1 MTSDALSQTRSPADA
16 QLLLDSVA
24 AQLRAKGE
32 RMSAP
37 RRAVLTALATTAGH
51 LSTDEVAA
59 AVAQIAPKVH
69 RTSVYRALA
78 ALSELGVVQHVHLG
92 HGATAYHL
100 TGDLGP
106 HLHAQCRQCGSII
119 DLPPDLLVG
128 VAERMGALH
137 GFELDAT
144 HVALSGLCARCA
156 AGESSIVHHHHT
168 HSPIATKLH

>member
-1 MTSDALSQTRSPADA
+1 MTSEVPAPGSPNPDA
-16 QLLLDSVA
+16 QALLASVA

-51 LSTDEVAA
+51 LSTEEIAA
-59 AVAQIAPKVH
+59 AVADIAPQVH

-100 TGDLGP
+100 TGARGP
-106 HLHAQCRQCGSII
+106 HLHAQCRHCGRII
-119 DLPPDLLVG
+119 DLPADLLVG
-128 VAERMGALH
+128 VADRMGALH

-144 HVALSGLCARCA
+144 HVALSGLCADCA
-156 AGESSIVHHHHT
+156 ADANPPEKHHHK
-168 HSPIATKLH
+168 HSPIAT

>member
-1 MTSDALSQTRSPADA
+1 MISEGPSPGSPGPDA
-16 QLLLDSVA
+16 QGLLAAVA
-24 AQLRAKGE
+24 DQLRAKGE

-51 LSTDEVAA
+51 LSTEEIAA
-59 AVAQIAPKVH
+59 AVADIAPQVH

-100 TGDLGP
+100 TGARGP
-106 HLHAQCRQCGSII
+106 HLHAQCRQCGRII
-119 DLPPDLLVG
+119 DLPADLLVG
-128 VAERMGALH
+128 VADRMGALH

-144 HVALSGLCARCA
+144 HVALSGLCADCA
-156 AGESSIVHHHHT
+156 AESNSEQHHHK
-168 HSPIATKLH
+168 HSPIAT